1 MEQDEY
7 RIWQTLTEQDW
18 KEMIRASNLVRFE
31 NRETIFR
38 QDTRSSHFMFVEQG
52 LVKIYKTG
60 KSKKILT
67 LKLEGP
73 GHFVGLLSVLGSEI
87 HQYSASAVGPA
98 SIRFFDHDTFLEVV
112 MRNGNFSLNLLREIS
127 RHGLFM
133 FDKLISQAQKQL
145 PGKVAEVILYFSE
158 NIFHSQEFEIPLTRE
173 EMSQLAGTTK
183 ESFIRTL
190 SEFRHDKIIDL
201 DGKKISIRSMKII
214 RILNDLG

>member
-18 KEMIRASNLVRFE
+18 KELIRASNLVRFE

-73 GHFVGLLSVLGSEI
+73 GHFIGLHSVLGSEI
-87 HQYSASAVGPA
+87 HQYSASAVGA
-98 SIRFFDHDTFLEVV
+98 AAIRFFDHDTILEVII
-112 MRNGNFSLNLLREIS
+112 RNGHFSLDLLRVLTVH
-127 RHGLFM
+127 RGFM
-133 FDKLISQAQKQL
+133 FEKLISQAQSQL
-145 PGKVAEVILYFSE
+145 PG
-158 NIFHSQEFEIPLTRE
+158 
-173 EMSQLAGTTK
+173 
-183 ESFIRTL
+183 
-190 SEFRHDKIIDL
+190 
-201 DGKKISIRSMKII
+201 
-214 RILNDLG
+214 